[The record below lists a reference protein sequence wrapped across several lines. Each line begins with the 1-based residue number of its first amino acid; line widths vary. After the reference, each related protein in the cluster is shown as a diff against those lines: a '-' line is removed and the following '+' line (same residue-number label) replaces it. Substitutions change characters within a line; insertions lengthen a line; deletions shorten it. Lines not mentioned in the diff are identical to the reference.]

1 MRVHRIAAL
10 LRAILV
16 EKGDFATILLGA
28 GQVLIIRI
36 LANTVGY
43 ASMILLARWMGS
55 SEYGLYSFAIAWMTL
70 LAYLATL
77 GLPEAALRFV
87 AQYATAND
95 WQHVIGLMKVSS
107 SLAFGCGALVATF
120 AIPAVLY
127 FDSFPS
133 SYDRSNG
140 RCDCRH
146 SNRRADYRQVR
157 SDSGAR
163 LSGVDPSSVLLRVAP
178 VPPPRQLYN

>member
-10 LRAILV
+10 LRLV

-28 GQVLIIRI
+28 GQVLMIRI

-77 GLPEAALRFV
+77 ACLKPRYASLRNTPL
-87 AQYATAND
+87 QMT
-95 WQHVIGLMKVSS
+95 GS
-107 SLAFGCGALVATF
+107 T
-120 AIPAVLY
+120 
-127 FDSFPS
+127 
-133 SYDRSNG
+133 
-140 RCDCRH
+140 
-146 SNRRADYRQVR
+146 
-157 SDSGAR
+157 
-163 LSGVDPSSVLLRVAP
+163 
-178 VPPPRQLYN
+178 